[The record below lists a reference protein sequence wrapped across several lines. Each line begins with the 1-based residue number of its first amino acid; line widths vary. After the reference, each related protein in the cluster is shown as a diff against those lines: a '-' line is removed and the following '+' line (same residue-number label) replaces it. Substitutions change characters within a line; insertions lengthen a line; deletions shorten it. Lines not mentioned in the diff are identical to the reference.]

1 MPWKITPSLYNTWLF
16 YRYPLFDRTEEQE
29 QDARKEMINALCRI
43 KTPDT
48 PEQAR
53 GHLFETYVENIATLR
68 RTEDLEPL
76 DPNELACA
84 RTIATN
90 CKDGVFQERGGRE
103 LPSGNYIY
111 GVADCILPTTIVDFK
126 RVGAGKYEQGKYQKS
141 IQHLAYMYIWES
153 KRFDYLICDGE
164 SAEPFDEF
172 YTWNSGSLGLLE
184 SRIALMI
191 HDINC
196 DPEFA
201 AMFAENW
208 TYQPKGEENVGENQR
223 MVMVEQC
230 GNNVGDH
237 YRCDTDWGCN
247 CAE

>member
-1 MPWKITPSLYNTWLF
+1 MPWKITPSLYNSWLF
-16 YRYPLFDRTEEQE
+16 YRYPLFDRDDEQE
-29 QDARKEMINALCRI
+29 KAARDEMLRALRKE

-53 GHLFETYVENIATLR
+53 GHLFEAWVEHLACDWKTDALN
-68 RTEDLEPL
+68 ELEP
-76 DPNELACA
+76 DELACA
-84 RTIATN
+84 RAIATN
-90 CKDGVFQERGGRE
+90 CRDGVFQEKDGKE

-153 KRFDYLICDGE
+153 KRFDYLVCDG
-164 SAEPFDEF
+164 SDEPFDEF
-172 YTWNSGSLGLLE
+172 YTWENGSLGLLE

-196 DPEFA
+196 DPELA
-201 AMFAENW
+201 AAFAENW
-208 TYQPKGEENVGENQR
+208 KYEPKENENVESN
-223 MVMVEQC
+223 
-230 GNNVGDH
+230 
-237 YRCDTDWGCN
+237 
-247 CAE
+247 

>member
-1 MPWKITPSLYNTWLF
+1 MPWKVTPSLYNSWLF

-29 QDARKEMINALCRI
+29 QAAREEMLNALRRI

-68 RTEDLEPL
+68 TCAGLEEL

-84 RTIATN
+84 RAIATN
-90 CKDGVFQERGGRE
+90 CADGVFQERGGRE

-141 IQHLAYMYIWES
+141 IQHLAYMFIWES

-172 YTWNSGSLGLLE
+172 YTWSDGSLGLLE

-201 AMFAENW
+201 AAFAENW
-208 TYQPKGEENVGENQR
+208 TYNKKEME
-223 MVMVEQC
+223 
-230 GNNVGDH
+230 
-237 YRCDTDWGCN
+237 
-247 CAE
+247 

>member
-1 MPWKITPSLYNTWLF
+1 MPWKVTPSLYNSWLF

-29 QDARKEMINALCRI
+29 QTAREEMLNALRRI

-68 RTEDLEPL
+68 TCAGLEEL

-84 RTIATN
+84 RAIATN
-90 CKDGVFQERGGRE
+90 CADGVFQERGGRE

-141 IQHLAYMYIWES
+141 IQHLAYMFIWES

-172 YTWNSGSLGLLE
+172 YTWSDGSLGLLE

-201 AMFAENW
+201 AALAENW
-208 TYQPKGEENVGENQR
+208 TYNKKE
-223 MVMVEQC
+223 
-230 GNNVGDH
+230 
-237 YRCDTDWGCN
+237 TK
-247 CAE
+247 

>member
-1 MPWKITPSLYNTWLF
+1 MPWKITPSLYNSWLF
-16 YRYPLFDRTEEQE
+16 YRYPMFDRDDELEQK
-29 QDARKEMINALCRI
+29 ARAEFINALCKI

-53 GHLFETYVENIATLR
+53 GHLFETYIENIATLR
-68 RTEDLEPL
+68 QTEHLEPL
-76 DPNELACA
+76 EPDELACA

-90 CKDGVFQERGGRE
+90 CKDGVFQEKDGRE

-164 SAEPFDEF
+164 SDEPFDEF
-172 YTWNSGSLGLLE
+172 YTWTDGSLGQLE

-191 HDINC
+191 WDLNQ
-196 DPEFA
+196 DKELA
-201 AMFAENW
+201 EMFAKNW
-208 TYQPKGEENVGENQR
+208 SYTPQK
-223 MVMVEQC
+223 
-230 GNNVGDH
+230 DK
-237 YRCDTDWGCN
+237 
-247 CAE
+247 

>member
-1 MPWKITPSLYNTWLF
+1 MSWRITPSLYNAWLF
-16 YRYPLFDRTEEQE
+16 YRYPLFDRDEQQE
-29 QDARKEMINALCRI
+29 RDAKDEFLRALKKE

-53 GHLFETYVENIATLR
+53 GHLFENWVEHLACDWKTTVLNK
-68 RTEDLEPL
+68 LEP
-76 DPNELACA
+76 DELACA

-90 CKDGVFQERGGRE
+90 CRDGVFQEKDGRE

-126 RVGAGKYEQGKYQKS
+126 RVGAGKYDQGKYQKS

-153 KRFDYLICDGE
+153 KRFDYLICDG

-172 YTWNSGSLGLLE
+172 YTWNDGSLGLLE
-184 SRIALMI
+184 SRIALCI

-196 DPEFA
+196 DPELTGV
-201 AMFAENW
+201 FAENW
-208 TYQPKGEENVGENQR
+208 TYNKQ
-223 MVMVEQC
+223 
-230 GNNVGDH
+230 
-237 YRCDTDWGCN
+237 
-247 CAE
+247 

>member
-1 MPWKITPSLYNTWLF
+1 MPWKVTPSLYNSWLF

-29 QDARKEMINALCRI
+29 QAAREEMLNALRRI

-68 RTEDLEPL
+68 TCAGLEEL

-84 RTIATN
+84 RAIATN
-90 CKDGVFQERGGRE
+90 CADGVFQERGGRE

-141 IQHLAYMYIWES
+141 IQHLAYMFIWES

-172 YTWNSGSLGLLE
+172 YTWSDGSLGLLE

-201 AMFAENW
+201 ATFAENW
-208 TYQPKGEENVGENQR
+208 TYQPKGEENVEKNQR

-237 YRCDTDWGCN
+237 YRCNTDWGCG

>member
-1 MPWKITPSLYNTWLF
+1 MAWKVTPSLYNSWLF
-16 YRYPLFDRTEEQE
+16 YRYPLFDRDEAQE
-29 QDARKEMINALCRI
+29 KAARDEFLTILRKEP
-43 KTPDT
+43 TPET

-68 RTEDLEPL
+68 TCEGLAELEP
-76 DPNELACA
+76 DELACA

-90 CKDGVFQERGGRE
+90 CKDGVFQEKDGRE

-111 GVADCILPTTIVDFK
+111 GVADCILPTNIVDFK

-153 KRFDYLICDGE
+153 KRFDYLICDG

-172 YTWNSGSLGLLE
+172 YTWDNASLGLLE
-184 SRIALMI
+184 SRIALCI

-196 DPEFA
+196 DAEMA
-201 AMFAENW
+201 EIFAEKWN
-208 TYQPKGEENVGENQR
+208 YKPKEK
-223 MVMVEQC
+223 
-230 GNNVGDH
+230 
-237 YRCDTDWGCN
+237 
-247 CAE
+247 

>member
-1 MPWKITPSLYNTWLF
+1 MPWKVTPSLYNTWLF

-29 QDARKEMINALCRI
+29 QAAREEMLNALRRI

-68 RTEDLEPL
+68 TCAGLEEL

-84 RTIATN
+84 RVIATN
-90 CKDGVFQERGGRE
+90 CADGVFQERGGRE

-141 IQHLAYMYIWES
+141 IQHLAYMFIWES
-153 KRFDYLICDGE
+153 KRFDYLICDGD

-172 YTWNSGSLGLLE
+172 YTWSDGSLGLLE

-201 AMFAENW
+201 AAFAENW
-208 TYQPKGEENVGENQR
+208 TYNKKETE
-223 MVMVEQC
+223 
-230 GNNVGDH
+230 
-237 YRCDTDWGCN
+237 
-247 CAE
+247 

>member
-1 MPWKITPSLYNTWLF
+1 MPWKVTPSLYNSWLF

-29 QDARKEMINALCRI
+29 QAAREEMLNALRRI

-68 RTEDLEPL
+68 TCAGLEEL

-84 RTIATN
+84 RAIATN
-90 CKDGVFQERGGRE
+90 CADGVFQERGGRE

-141 IQHLAYMYIWES
+141 IQHLAYMFIWES

-172 YTWNSGSLGLLE
+172 YTWSDGSLGLLE

-201 AMFAENW
+201 AAFAENW
-208 TYQPKGEENVGENQR
+208 TYNKKETE
-223 MVMVEQC
+223 
-230 GNNVGDH
+230 
-237 YRCDTDWGCN
+237 
-247 CAE
+247 

>member
-1 MPWKITPSLYNTWLF
+1 
-16 YRYPLFDRTEEQE
+16 LFDRDEEQE
-29 QDARKEMINALCRI
+29 KAAHDEMLRALKKE

-53 GHLFETYVENIATLR
+53 GHLFEAWVEHLACGWKTDALN
-68 RTEDLEPL
+68 ELEP
-76 DPNELACA
+76 DELTCA

-90 CKDGVFQERGGRE
+90 CKDGVFQEKDGRE

-111 GVADCILPTTIVDFK
+111 GVADCILPTNIVDFK
-126 RVGAGKYEQGKYQKS
+126 RVGPGKYEQGKYQKS

-153 KRFDYLICDGE
+153 KRFDYLVCDG
-164 SAEPFDEF
+164 SDEPFDEF
-172 YTWNSGSLGLLE
+172 YTWENGSLGLLE

-201 AMFAENW
+201 PVFAENW
-208 TYQPKGEENVGENQR
+208 KYEPKGNENVESN
-223 MVMVEQC
+223 
-230 GNNVGDH
+230 
-237 YRCDTDWGCN
+237 
-247 CAE
+247 

>member
-1 MPWKITPSLYNTWLF
+1 MPWKVTPSLYNSWLF

-29 QDARKEMINALCRI
+29 QDAREEMLNALRRI

-68 RTEDLEPL
+68 TCAGLEEL

-84 RTIATN
+84 RAIATN
-90 CKDGVFQERGGRE
+90 CADGVFQERGGRE

-141 IQHLAYMYIWES
+141 IQHLAYMFIWES

-172 YTWNSGSLGLLE
+172 YTWSDGSLGLLE

-201 AMFAENW
+201 TAFAENW
-208 TYQPKGEENVGENQR
+208 TYNKKETKR
-223 MVMVEQC
+223 QC
-230 GNNVGDH
+230 MISLRQQL
-237 YRCDTDWGCN
+237 YF
-247 CAE
+247 

>member
-1 MPWKITPSLYNTWLF
+1 MPWKVTPSLYNSWLF
-16 YRYPLFDRTEEQE
+16 YRYPLFDRTEQQE
-29 QDARKEMINALCRI
+29 QDARAEFLSALRKE

-53 GHLFETYVENIATLR
+53 GHLFENTIEFMATGK
-68 RTEDLEPL
+68 TSGPMLELLPETDDDMPGTL
-76 DPNELACA
+76 SPEELALYRELACA
-84 RTIATN
+84 RAIANN
-90 CKDGVFQERGGRE
+90 CVDGVFQEKDGRE

-153 KRFDYLICDGE
+153 KRFDYLVCDGE
-164 SAEPFDEF
+164 SSEPFDEF
-172 YTWNSGSLGLLE
+172 YTWESGSLGLLE

-196 DPEFA
+196 DPELA
-201 AMFAENW
+201 AVFAEKW
-208 TYQPKGEENVGENQR
+208 TYK
-223 MVMVEQC
+223 
-230 GNNVGDH
+230 
-237 YRCDTDWGCN
+237 
-247 CAE
+247 